1 MELSKNTAR
10 QMTVNQHE
18 FIEKATGLVSTFH
31 YGGKSRSEY
40 VELGDRHNGK
50 NVLHLKYVDHVGY
63 IAKPRSSFGENLLAE
78 VESKVFSALGLDLQI
93 NHVIAKIDTVSLFNF
108 IATSELH
115 LVDIERYF
123 YTTGVRGA
131 LLFCLL
137 ATDISYEN
145 VICTKDGPVV
155 IDAETLFTPY
165 SYDLHANMP
174 SYDLC
179 IDYCSLART
188 GFFTSNYLFSPIVN
202 QRQLSKLADSNV
214 SSLHQEISL
223 FPICNKQTNSI
234 ARGFRDSL
242 RIFRELLDKKFID
255 EMLIS
260 DKSGLCSLR
269 IVLRPTYQYLA
280 YLNGGAGYDIEF
292 SLMEL
297 EQLKNGDIP
306 YFTHESLDSKICPKK
321 VMDCVRKMTEFAE
334 RNPSIIYQ
342 QIQRQEI

>member
-1 MELSKNTAR
+1 M
-10 QMTVNQHE
+10 NQHE

-31 YGGKSRSEY
+31 YDGKSGPEY

-50 NVLHLKYVDHVGY
+50 NVLHLKYADHVGY
-63 IAKPRSSFGENLLAE
+63 ISKPRSSFGENLLAE

-93 NHVIAKIDTVSLFNF
+93 NHVIAKIDAVSLFNF

-123 YTTGVRGA
+123 YSTGVRGA

-145 VICTKDGPVV
+145 VICTKDGPVI

-165 SYDLHANMP
+165 SYDLNVNMP

-202 QRQLSKLADSNV
+202 QRQLSKLAGSNAT
-214 SSLHQEISL
+214 SLYQAISL
-223 FPICNKQTNSI
+223 FPLCNNQTNFI

-242 RIFRELLDKKFID
+242 RIFRKLLDDKFID
-255 EMLIS
+255 EMLTS
-260 DKSGLCSLR
+260 DALGLRSLR
-269 IVLRPTYQYLA
+269 VVLRPTYQYIA
-280 YLNGGAGYDIEF
+280 YLNGSAGDESQF

-297 EQLKNGDIP
+297 EQLKYGDIP
-306 YFTHESLDSKICPKK
+306 YFTHESLDSKICPKM
-321 VMDCVRKMTEFAE
+321 VMECVRKMTEFAE
-334 RNPSIIYQ
+334 MNPSIIYQ
-342 QIQRQEI
+342 QIQRQEL